1 MTPTAAKKGMSYHT
15 GRQPVRL
22 NLLPGMPLDPETYR
36 HLLAV
41 DTAHTLELA
50 DSRVKDKSG
59 VEQESHLLREL
70 DADHNIVAHYRV
82 WTHQSLKPPYRRQRG
97 WEKYS
102 PGMTLLDR
110 EIRFSTP
117 ENGNTLH

>member
-1 MTPTAAKKGMSYHT
+1 MSVDT
-15 GRQPVRL
+15 ESFRL
-22 NLLPGMPLDPETYR
+22 
-36 HLLAV
+36 LLAV
-41 DTAHTLELA
+41 DATHTLEIA
-50 DSRVKDKSG
+50 DSHILDKRG
-59 VEQESHLLREL
+59 MEQESHLLLERDSDNKL
-70 DADHNIVAHYRV
+70 IAHYRV

-97 WEKYS
+97 WEKYT